1 MGFKIGVAGAG
12 RFAACFIPLFKNHPF
27 VDEVVLADL
36 IPERVSSNAA
46 RFGIEKTYAS
56 LDDMLKNAD
65 IDAVAIFTQRHLHGD
80 HVIQSLKS
88 GKHVYCAVP
97 MGQTDG
103 EIFEILDLVKTSG
116 LIYMTGET
124 SYYYPS
130 TVLCRDR
137 FKAGHFG
144 RFVYGEAQ
152 YYHDMH
158 HGFYDSFRHS
168 GGKDWKKVAGL
179 PPMFYPTHSVSMILS
194 VTGAKATQVSCLG
207 FKDDHMDGIFCENG
221 NLWQNSFSNESA
233 LLRTSDG
240 GMMRV
245 NEFRR
250 VGWSGKNSVYMS
262 LFGTSGSYEEHADS
276 SVWTSLK
283 RGGIENLSDDLACRD
298 VYVKPDDDTP
308 DALKGDFHSK
318 LARVHHQ
325 YRLPDCFAPLPNGHF
340 GSHQFLVDD
349 FMKALM
355 TNKLPPNHAWKAAE
369 YVLPGLVAHQSALHD
384 GETMQIPQIE
394 KPPANWQ
401 LLDPDSFVAYRF

>member
-137 FKAGHFG
+137 FKA
-144 RFVYGEAQ
+144 
-152 YYHDMH
+152 
-158 HGFYDSFRHS
+158 
-168 GGKDWKKVAGL
+168 
-179 PPMFYPTHSVSMILS
+179 
-194 VTGAKATQVSCLG
+194 
-207 FKDDHMDGIFCENG
+207 
-221 NLWQNSFSNESA
+221 
-233 LLRTSDG
+233 
-240 GMMRV
+240 
-245 NEFRR
+245 
-250 VGWSGKNSVYMS
+250 
-262 LFGTSGSYEEHADS
+262 
-276 SVWTSLK
+276 
-283 RGGIENLSDDLACRD
+283 
-298 VYVKPDDDTP
+298 
-308 DALKGDFHSK
+308 
-318 LARVHHQ
+318 
-325 YRLPDCFAPLPNGHF
+325 
-340 GSHQFLVDD
+340 
-349 FMKALM
+349 
-355 TNKLPPNHAWKAAE
+355 
-369 YVLPGLVAHQSALHD
+369 
-384 GETMQIPQIE
+384 
-394 KPPANWQ
+394 
-401 LLDPDSFVAYRF
+401 